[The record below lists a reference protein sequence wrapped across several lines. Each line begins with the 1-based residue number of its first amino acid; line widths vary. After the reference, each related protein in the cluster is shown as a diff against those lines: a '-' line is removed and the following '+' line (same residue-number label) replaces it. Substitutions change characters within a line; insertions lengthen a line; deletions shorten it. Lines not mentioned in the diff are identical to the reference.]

1 MSRLSHLGSLPDWGK
16 TSLKIECV
24 VRCSGF
30 KIFQTDLL
38 FRGVKNH
45 DFLPMCSG
53 NDNDLSL
60 VAQLSN
66 RLGNQFQTPDSMM
79 KQKNAKAATSLVKEM
94 EGRPTEANGED
105 TPLQGVRTKL

>member
-1 MSRLSHLGSLPDWGK
+1 
-16 TSLKIECV
+16 

-38 FRGVKNH
+38 FRGIKNY
-45 DFLPMCSG
+45 DFLPMCGG
-53 NDNDLSL
+53 NDNEDLTL

-94 EGRPTEANGED
+94 EGRPTEAIGED
-105 TPLQGVRTKL
+105 TPSQGVRTKL